1 MVANQN
7 LTSNG
12 NSHQSGA
19 RVSMR
24 RSSSN
29 NANVRSTAYPTNNGG
44 YNATQVLLPPSR
56 YPPEH
61 FTAIFEDIIDHLT
74 VIPQLPHVAM
84 IAQVPPTI
92 HLQPTHY
99 QAPPPYRSNVGNSSG
114 ANTTSNGSLAMQQQ
128 QQQSQSTSSRYR
140 GDQSR
145 NSNAARV
152 NLGHRRLSFPP
163 TSCPYAHLASR
174 HVAQPMQQ
182 PSTSSSTR
190 PLQYLADSQ
199 IYNAPVGQSPA
210 QQQQQVPHLP
220 QNCSMQRRTGSSQP
234 EAFGQRYNQSN
245 YNQGQTQQQPA
256 NSNYHHSQP
265 PSYANSNLTNFF
277 QRTFQQPLIPLIV
290 PSNPIPPMQQP
301 GNPGPTPNSNGQQ
314 IVVSATPPYHQIY
327 PHLMMFMAS
336 LLNPPATAS
345 VQYTTGAPP
354 PTGPQSVHANV
365 NQYHG
370 SMLRSSNGNVTGQP
384 PPSQRA
390 QSNVPFGQ
398 SAHFQ
403 GQSLLTQQIPSTGPY
418 GLSPISHI
426 AAAYYPNAPR
436 NHRSNSDA
444 VHHPRVSHEAT
455 FYNLYPDLSNF
466 PGNLA
471 HAPIFPDSP
480 EAENYE
486 ALLNLAE
493 RLGEAKPRGL
503 TKQEIDQLPS
513 YKYKGLNDDADQTIC
528 VVCMC
533 DFEIKQSLRVLP
545 CSHEFHVR
553 CVDKWLKVS
562 RRRWQLDLQALPS
575 LESGLHFNCPSVL
588 WNPFLRHVLFLS
600 RPTEPVPF
608 VAVILP

>member
-1 MVANQN
+1 MPALSQPSTSSSSVTPSMVTNQN

-29 NANVRSTAYPTNNGG
+29 NANAGSTAYPTNSGG
-44 YNATQVLLPPSR
+44 YSATQVLVPPSR
-56 YPPEH
+56 YPEH
-61 FTAIFEDIIDHLT
+61 LTAIFEDIMEQLT

-92 HLQPTHY
+92 QLQPTHY

-128 QQQSQSTSSRYR
+128 QSQSTSGRYR

-145 NSNAARV
+145 NSNGAARV

-174 HVAQPMQQ
+174 HVTQPMQQ
-182 PSTSSSTR
+182 PSTSSTR
-190 PLQYLADSQ
+190 PLQYLAEGQ
-199 IYNAPVGQSPA
+199 MYNAPVGQSPA
-210 QQQQQVPHLP
+210 QQQQQQQVPHLP
-220 QNCSMQRRTGSSQP
+220 QNCPMQRRTGSSQP

-245 YNQGQTQQQPA
+245 YNQGQTQQQSA

-265 PSYANSNLTNFF
+265 PSYANSNLPNLF
-277 QRTFQQPLIPLIV
+277 QPTFVHQPVIPLIV
-290 PSNPIPPMQQP
+290 PSNSIPQMQQS
-301 GNPGPTPNSNGQQ
+301 GNSGTAPNSNGQQ
-314 IVVSATPPYHQIY
+314 IVVSAAQPYHPIY

-336 LLNPPATAS
+336 LLNPSATAS
-345 VQYTTGAPP
+345 VQYNTGAPP

-370 SMLRSSNGNVTGQP
+370 SMLRSLNGNVTGQP
-384 PPSQRA
+384 PPSQRT

-403 GQSLLTQQIPSTGPY
+403 GQSLLTQQIPHIHNP
-418 GLSPISHI
+418 HI
-426 AAAYYPNAPR
+426 ATAYYQNATR
-436 NHRSNSDA
+436 NNRSN
-444 VHHPRVSHEAT
+444 PEAT
-455 FYNLYPDLSNF
+455 FYPLYSDLF
-466 PGNLA
+466 PGNLP
-471 HAPIFPDSP
+471 HAPIFADSP

-562 RRRWQLDLQALPS
+562 RRRGQLDLQTRPS
-575 LESGLHFNCPSVL
+575 QELGIHFNCPSVL
-588 WNPFLRHVLFLS
+588 WNPFVRHVLFLF